1 MLCPAGTRNTR
12 LPAPLGQSADDQN
25 VLPLVGVMVNT
36 AFFGPRSTLQSA
48 DELFLAVSS
57 KVGVW
62 SGE

>member
-1 MLCPAGTRNTR
+1 MSSPSAG
-12 LPAPLGQSADDQN
+12 
-25 VLPLVGVMVNT
+25 VIVNT

-48 DELFLAVSS
+48 DELFFAVSS